1 MAGGNWTAQNK
12 VRPGVYINF
21 KSRGGRVVTQG
32 SLPRSVLGPGGA
44 DDVH

>member
-12 VRPGVYINF
+12 VRPGVQPWDP
-21 KSRGGRVVTQG
+21 GR
-32 SLPRSVLGPGGA
+32 LPRSVLGPGGA